1 MAAADAPAAR
11 IAFPVEGMTCAAC
24 VIHVENALR
33 QVPGVRQAAVNLAT
47 ESASVELDD
56 AAPPAE
62 AIRAAV
68 AGAGYRLGT
77 QSLSLN
83 VGGMT
88 CAACVIHVEHALKD
102 APGVVQASVNLAV
115 ERAAVEFVPGLTGL
129 DEMRRAVEQAGYT
142 IEAAESDAG
151 TPGELERLERTAEIR
166 ALRRRLA
173 VAGPG
178 AVLLLLGTFEPLP
191 WVPPLMALA
200 WYPFLLWA
208 LATPVQLWAGA
219 QFYAAGI
226 LPLWRG
232 APNMHTLIALG
243 TTTAYLY
250 SAGVVLLD
258 ALSPATLTAA
268 GIEAAVFFDT
278 AAVIIALILLGRLLE
293 AQARGRTSEAI
304 RRLIGLA
311 PATAR
316 LVRDGGEVDVPVA
329 QVAVGDTLLVR
340 PGEKIPVDGQLTGG
354 YSTVDE
360 SMLTGESMPVDKAP
374 GDPVYGATLNRL
386 GAFQYRATQVGPDT
400 VLAQI
405 IRLVEQAQGSK
416 APIQRLADRVA
427 GWFVPA
433 VVAVALAAFV
443 LWLLLGPAPALTYAT
458 LVFVAV
464 LIIACPCALGLATP
478 TAIIVGTGRGA
489 LSGIIIRRAEALER
503 AAQVDTVVL
512 DKTGTLTTGRPQVTH
527 LITAAA
533 IHPPAANPLNPPEI
547 LQANRN
553 ENLLNGNDTPPRA
566 SESPPSAEGGL
577 GGLPPAHP
585 ESELLY
591 LAASAERGS
600 EHPLAE
606 AIVAEARRRG
616 LEPAAPSGFQA
627 LPGLGV
633 AAEVD
638 GRAVQLGNRALLR
651 QYGIP
656 LDGLDEAAGR
666 LAEQGNT
673 PVFLAADGLAL
684 GVIALA
690 DAPKPTAAAA
700 VAQLRA
706 MGLEVALLTGDNAA
720 TAAAAARGL
729 GVSQF
734 EAEVLPQDK
743 AAAVRRLQGQGR
755 VVAMVGDGIND
766 APALAQADVGLA
778 MGAGADVAI
787 ESADI
792 TLMRGDP
799 AAAAGALRL
808 SRQTIRTVKQNL
820 FWAFFYNVLLIP
832 VAAGALY
839 PLFQALGGVPG
850 GLEFFF
856 GELGFLNPALAALA
870 MACSSVT
877 VVTNSLRLRR
887 TPV

>member
-1 MAAADAPAAR
+1 MAATDAHAAR

-129 DEMRRAVEQAGYT
+129 DDMRRAVEQAGYT
-142 IEAAESDAG
+142 IESAASDAG
-151 TPGELERLERTAEIR
+151 APGELERLERTAEIR

-226 LPLWRG
+226 LPLRRG

-250 SAGVVLLD
+250 SAVLVLLD

-316 LVRDGGEVDVPVA
+316 LVRADGEVDVPVA

-340 PGEKIPVDGQLTGG
+340 PGEKIPVDGQLTDG

-386 GAFQYRATQVGPDT
+386 GAFQYRATQVGQDT

-433 VVAVALAAFV
+433 VVAVALAAFL

-503 AAQVDTVVL
+503 AAQVNTVVL
-512 DKTGTLTTGRPQVTH
+512 DKTGTLTTGRPQVTQ
-527 LITAAA
+527 LITA
-533 IHPPAANPLNPPEI
+533 PAAPPETPQI
-547 LQANRN
+547 GNN
-553 ENLLNGNDTPPRA
+553 ENARNTSKDAPRI

-577 GGLPPAHP
+577 GGFTLPSA

-591 LAASAERGS
+591 LAASAERAS

-616 LEPAAPSGFQA
+616 LEPSAPSNFQA
-627 LPGLGV
+627 RPGLGV
-633 AAEVD
+633 TAEVD

-656 LDGLDEAAGR
+656 LDGLDESAGR
-666 LAEQGNT
+666 LAEQGST
-673 PVFLAADGLAL
+673 PVFLAADGIAL

-700 VAQLRA
+700 VAQLRG

-720 TAAAAARGL
+720 TAAAFARGMGL
-729 GVSQF
+729 SQF

-808 SRQTIRTVKQNL
+808 SRQTLRTVKQNL

-839 PLFQALGGVPG
+839 PLFQAWGGVPG

>member
-1 MAAADAPAAR
+1 MAAADARAAR

-56 AAPPAE
+56 ADPPAE

-68 AGAGYRLGT
+68 TGAGYRLGT

-115 ERAAVEFVPGLTGL
+115 ERAAVEFIPGLTGL

-142 IEAAESDAG
+142 IESSESDAG

-191 WVPPLMALA
+191 WAPPLMALA

-226 LPLWRG
+226 LPLRRG

-250 SAGVVLLD
+250 SAVVVLLD

-304 RRLIGLA
+304 RRLIGLT

-316 LVRDGGEVDVPVA
+316 LVRDDGEVDVPVA

-340 PGEKIPVDGQLTGG
+340 PGEKIPVDGQLTDG

-527 LITAAA
+527 LITAA
-533 IHPPAANPLNPPEI
+533 HPQTAAPLNPPEI
-547 LQANRN
+547 PQANRN
-553 ENLLNGNDTPPRA
+553 ENLLNASDPPQRG

-616 LEPAAPSGFQA
+616 LEPSAPSGFQA

-651 QYGIP
+651 QFGIP
-656 LDGLDEAAGR
+656 LDGLDAAAGR

-684 GVIALA
+684 GLIALA
-690 DAPKPTAAAA
+690 DAPKPAAADA
-700 VAQLRA
+700 VAQLRS

-720 TAAAAARGL
+720 TAAAVARGL
-729 GVSQF
+729 GLSQF

-743 AAAVRRLQGQGR
+743 AAAVRRLQAQGR

-799 AAAAGALRL
+799 MAAAGALRL

-839 PLFQALGGVPG
+839 PLFQMLGGVPG